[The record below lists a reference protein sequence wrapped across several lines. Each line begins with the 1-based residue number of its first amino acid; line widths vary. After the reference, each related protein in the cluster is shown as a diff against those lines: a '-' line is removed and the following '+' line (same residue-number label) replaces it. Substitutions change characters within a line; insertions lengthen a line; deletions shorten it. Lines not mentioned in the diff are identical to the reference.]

1 MKRHAWLITYER
13 GSIHHEHLLISTC
26 STGSRLHN
34 EALESLR
41 QQYPDDTICFTGAYD
56 LGEEMDGDKS

>member
-13 GSIHHEHLLISTC
+13 GSIHGHLLVSTS

-41 QQYPDDTICFTGAYD
+41 KQYPYDTICFTGAYD
-56 LGEEMDGDKS
+56 LGEEMDGYK